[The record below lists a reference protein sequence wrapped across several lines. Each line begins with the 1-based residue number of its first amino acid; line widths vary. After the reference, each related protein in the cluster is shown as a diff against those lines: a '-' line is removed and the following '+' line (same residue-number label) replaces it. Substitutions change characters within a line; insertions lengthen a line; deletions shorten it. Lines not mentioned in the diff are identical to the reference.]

1 MPQDTDS
8 DAQSTKYRWK
18 NINKKRGKPQK
29 DYAMLLT
36 WRPYASVQLSGS
48 LMFRTSGGGQRVQ
61 TISLV
66 FPNVNL
72 PASQY

>member
-1 MPQDTDS
+1 MIPSMFLILITGLALMPQDTDS

-36 WRPYASVQLSGS
+36 
-48 LMFRTSGGGQRVQ
+48 
-61 TISLV
+61 
-66 FPNVNL
+66 
-72 PASQY
+72 